1 MLVPRR
7 HFLKQTPSRL
17 VGVSQHYKQYDPR
30 VVVVWLIG
38 KNGRRCLLCGC
49 IFLFSEAVS
58 SKFEVGLDKGGHR
71 VTKSCHCKGPVTLTS
86 CFMKRSLSPAVV
98 PLAKAHHT
106 AHSNHA
112 SVHLPVIFDQVF
124 VDELV
129 LVIFSFLSASDLCGA
144 QAVNRN
150 WSRLALDNQVRQ

>member
-38 KNGRRCLLCGC
+38 ENGRRCLLCGC

-71 VTKSCHCKGPVTLTS
+71 VTKSCHCKGPVTLTLGLLLLHEAFALTGRGAVGKGTS
-86 CFMKRSLSPAVV
+86 YSSL
-98 PLAKAHHT
+98 
-106 AHSNHA
+106 
-112 SVHLPVIFDQVF
+112 
-124 VDELV
+124 
-129 LVIFSFLSASDLCGA
+129 
-144 QAVNRN
+144 
-150 WSRLALDNQVRQ
+150 